1 MSVQA
6 VMPNA
11 PVAQQNVAPAPPAP
25 PATPDE
31 KYETAVANRD
41 SSALVNL
48 AKETVGTPLS
58 QISLFSANNI
68 NSKLQEF
75 DSLTS
80 KIAAAGGAGTP
91 EGRLAVADT
100 WKTVKDN
107 PQWGDALLRY
117 VLGDKQGAAKMI
129 TGGDVTTRI
138 TFDKQGKQIKEQI
151 NALGEKVDV
160 IDLETGKPIGMA
172 DYAKRGGGLPA
183 WENTLGNLLE
193 KENLKTNITKLNENV
208 ERNNAWSAKTSALT
222 PKYTE
227 LSDIFTSL
235 KNKDIAP
242 DALAKVF
249 QFANQSMG
257 ATAAQSSNKSNL
269 SQFQK
274 GVGVREG
281 EIVDKQITSGLG
293 LPGVWKFDG
302 KGGIRNET
310 GTTKSFSELEQA
322 QNTNNVSQENTKN
335 FNQTQAD
342 LLKFL
347 KTSKL
352 NDADQTQLLRA
363 LELSRDIGRE
373 QLELVNKHGTPTFLT
388 LPSAFNLEDQYSR
401 GRVQALQ
408 GASNAEV
415 MDAFSKFYNKSIQN
429 YGPGQAP
436 KPNEIENA
444 FANSDEYKAIQAKY
458 LGQTKEIL
466 SEPRKFESSATP
478 EKPVAPKPKTAVAP
492 RPGSSGST
500 APAVLDLNKLIPIKR
515 KEK

>member
-1 MSVQA
+1 MPVQA

-11 PVAQQNVAPAPPAP
+11 PVAQQDVAPAP

-31 KYETAVANRD
+31 KYEVAVANRD
-41 SSALVNL
+41 PNALVSL

-58 QISLFSANNI
+58 QISLFAANNI
-68 NSKLQEF
+68 NTKLQEF

-91 EGRLAVADT
+91 EGRMAVANT

-129 TGGDVTTRI
+129 TGGDVTTKI
-138 TFDKQGKQIKEQI
+138 TFDKFGKQIKEQV

-160 IDLETGKPIGMA
+160 IDLETGKPIDMA
-172 DYAKRGGGLPA
+172 EYAKRGGGLPA

-208 ERNNAWSAKTSALT
+208 ERNNAWSAKTVALT

-227 LSDIFTSL
+227 LGDIFTSL

-242 DALAKVF
+242 EALAKVF

-257 ATAAQSSNKSNL
+257 ATAAQSNNKSLL
-269 SQFQK
+269 SQYQK
-274 GVGVREG
+274 GVGFREG
-281 EIVDKQITSGLG
+281 EQVSKSVASQFG
-293 LPGVWKFDG
+293 LPAGTWTFNG
-302 KGGIRNET
+302 KGGVTNEK
-310 GTTKSFSELEQA
+310 GETKSFSELEQA

-342 LLKFL
+342 LLKYL
-347 KTSKL
+347 KTAKL

-363 LELSRDIGRE
+363 LELSRDISRE
-373 QLELVNKHGTPTFLT
+373 QIELVGKYGTPTFLT

-415 MDAFSKFYNKSIQN
+415 MDAFSRFYNKAIQN

-444 FANSDEYKAIQAKY
+444 FTNSEEFAKIQEKYKGITR
-458 LGQTKEIL
+458 GIL
-466 SEPRKFESSATP
+466 SEPRKFESSAKP
-478 EKPVAPKPKTAVAP
+478 EKPVAPKPRTAVA
-492 RPGSSGST
+492 PGSSGST
-500 APAVLDLNKLIPIKR
+500 APAVLDLNTLIPIKR

>member
-1 MSVQA
+1 MPVEA
-6 VMPNA
+6 VNPNA
-11 PVAQQNVAPAPPAP
+11 PVAQQDVAPAPPAP

-91 EGRLAVADT
+91 EGRMAVADT

-138 TFDKQGKQIKEQI
+138 TFDKQGKQIKEQV

-193 KENLKTNITKLNENV
+193 KENLKTNIVKLNENV

-227 LSDIFTSL
+227 LGDIFTSL
-235 KNKDIAP
+235 KNKDISAE
-242 DALAKVF
+242 ALAKVF

-257 ATAAQSSNKSNL
+257 ATAAQSNNKSLLN
-269 SQFQK
+269 QFQK
-274 GVGVREG
+274 GVGFREG
-281 EIVDKQITSGLG
+281 EQVSKSVASQFG
-293 LPGVWKFDG
+293 LPAGTWSFNG
-302 KGGIRNET
+302 KGGVTNEK
-310 GTTKSFSELEQA
+310 GETKSFSDLEQA

-401 GRVQALQ
+401 GRVQSLQ

-415 MDAFSKFYNKSIQN
+415 MDAFTKFITRQFRTTGLVKHRSQM
-429 YGPGQAP
+429 
-436 KPNEIENA
+436 KLKLL
-444 FANSDEYKAIQAKY
+444 F
-458 LGQTKEIL
+458 QTVKNIKIF
-466 SEPRKFESSATP
+466 R
-478 EKPVAPKPKTAVAP
+478 
-492 RPGSSGST
+492 
-500 APAVLDLNKLIPIKR
+500 LNF
-515 KEK
+515 

>member
-1 MSVQA
+1 MPVEA

-11 PVAQQNVAPAPPAP
+11 PVAQQNVQPAP

-31 KYETAVANRD
+31 KYEVAVANRD
-41 SSALVNL
+41 PKALVNL

-75 DSLTS
+75 DSLTG

-91 EGRLAVADT
+91 EGRMAVADT

-129 TGGDVTTRI
+129 TGGDITTRI
-138 TFDKQGKQIKEQI
+138 TFDKFGKQIKEQI

-160 IDLETGKPIGMA
+160 IDLETGQPIGMA

-208 ERNNAWSAKTSALT
+208 EKNNAWSAKTAALT

-227 LSDIFTSL
+227 LSDIFANL

-257 ATAAQSSNKSNL
+257 ATAAQSSNKSLLN
-269 SQFQK
+269 QFQK
-274 GVGVREG
+274 GVGFREG
-281 EIVDKQITSGLG
+281 EQVSKSVASQFG
-293 LPGVWKFDG
+293 LPAGTWSFNG
-302 KGGIRNET
+302 KGGITNEK
-310 GTTKSFSELEQA
+310 GETKSFSDLEQA

-373 QLELVNKHGTPTFLT
+373 QLELVGKHGTPTFLT

-415 MDAFSKFYNKSIQN
+415 MDAFTNFYNKSIKN

-444 FANSDEYKAIQAKY
+444 FTNSEEYKNIQAKY
-458 LGQTKEIL
+458 LGMTKEIL
-466 SEPRKFESSATP
+466 SEPRKFESSAKP

-492 RPGSSGST
+492 RPGTSGST
-500 APAVLDLNKLIPIKR
+500 APAVLDLNTLIPIKR

>member
-1 MSVQA
+1 MPVEA

-11 PVAQQNVAPAPPAP
+11 PVAQPDVAPAP
-25 PATPDE
+25 PATPDQ
-31 KYETAVANRD
+31 KYEVAVANRD
-41 SSALVNL
+41 PNALVSL

-58 QISLFSANNI
+58 QISLYAADSI
-68 NSKLQEF
+68 NKKAQEF
-75 DSLTS
+75 DALTS
-80 KIAAAGGAGTP
+80 KIAQAGGAGTP
-91 EGRLAVADT
+91 EGRMAVADT

-117 VLGDKQGAAKMI
+117 VLGDKQGAARMI
-129 TGGDVTTRI
+129 TGGDITTRI
-138 TFDKQGKQIKEQI
+138 TFDKYGKQIKEQI

-160 IDLETGKPIGMA
+160 VDLETGKPIGMA
-172 DYAKRGGGLPA
+172 DYAKRGGGLPT

-208 ERNNAWSAKTSALT
+208 EKNNAWSAKTAALT
-222 PKYTE
+222 PKYSE
-227 LSDIFTSL
+227 LGDIFASL
-235 KNKDIAP
+235 KNKDISP

-257 ATAAQSSNKSNL
+257 ATAAQSNNKSILNQWNQGVGFRTGEQVSKSVA
-269 SQFQK
+269 SQF
-274 GVGVREG
+274 
-281 EIVDKQITSGLG
+281 G
-293 LPGVWKFDG
+293 LPAGTWTFNG
-302 KGGIRNET
+302 KGGVTNEK
-310 GTTKSFSELEQA
+310 GETKSFSELEQA

-342 LLKFL
+342 LLKYL

-352 NDADQTQLLRA
+352 NDADQTQLMRA

-373 QLELVNKHGTPTFLT
+373 QLELVAKHGTPTFLT

-415 MDAFSKFYNKSIQN
+415 MDAFTKFYNKAIQN

-444 FANSDEYKAIQAKY
+444 FTNSDEYKNIQAKY
-458 LGQTKEIL
+458 LGITKDIL
-466 SEPRKFESSATP
+466 SEPRKFQSSAKAET
-478 EKPVAPKPKTAVAP
+478 PVAPKPRTAVAP
-492 RPGSSGST
+492 GASGST
-500 APAVLDLNKLIPIKR
+500 APAVLDLNTLIPIKR

>member
-1 MSVQA
+1 MPVEA

-11 PVAQQNVAPAPPAP
+11 PVAQPDVAPAP
-25 PATPDE
+25 PATPDQ
-31 KYETAVANRD
+31 KYEVAVANRD
-41 SSALVNL
+41 PNALVSL
-48 AKETVGTPLS
+48 AKETIGTPLS
-58 QISLFSANNI
+58 QISLYAADSI
-68 NSKLQEF
+68 NKKAQEF
-75 DSLTS
+75 DALTS
-80 KIAAAGGAGTP
+80 KIAQAGGAGTP
-91 EGRLAVADT
+91 EGRMAVADT

-117 VLGDKQGAAKMI
+117 VLGDKQGAARMI
-129 TGGDVTTRI
+129 TGGDITTRI
-138 TFDKQGKQIKEQI
+138 TFDKYGKQIKEQI

-160 IDLETGKPIGMA
+160 VDLETGKPIGMA
-172 DYAKRGGGLPA
+172 DYAKRGGGLPT

-208 ERNNAWSAKTSALT
+208 EKNNAWSAKTAALT
-222 PKYTE
+222 PKYSE
-227 LSDIFTSL
+227 LGDIFASL
-235 KNKDIAP
+235 KNKDISP

-257 ATAAQSSNKSNL
+257 ATAAQSNNKSILNQWNQGVGFRTGEQVSKSVA
-269 SQFQK
+269 SQF
-274 GVGVREG
+274 
-281 EIVDKQITSGLG
+281 G
-293 LPGVWKFDG
+293 LPAGTWTFNG
-302 KGGIRNET
+302 KGGITNEK
-310 GTTKSFSELEQA
+310 GETKNFSELEQS

-342 LLKFL
+342 LLKYL

-352 NDADQTQLLRA
+352 NDADQTQLMRA

-373 QLELVNKHGTPTFLT
+373 QLELVAKHGTPTFLT

-415 MDAFSKFYNKSIQN
+415 MDAFTKFYNKAIQN

-444 FANSDEYKAIQAKY
+444 FTNSDEYKNIQAKY
-458 LGQTKEIL
+458 LGITKDIL
-466 SEPRKFESSATP
+466 SEPRKFQSSAKAETP
-478 EKPVAPKPKTAVAP
+478 IAPKPRTAVAP
-492 RPGSSGST
+492 GASGST
-500 APAVLDLNKLIPIKR
+500 APAVLDLNTLIPIKR

>member
-1 MSVQA
+1 MPVEA

-11 PVAQQNVAPAPPAP
+11 PVAQQDVAPAP

-31 KYETAVANRD
+31 KYEVAVANRD
-41 SSALVNL
+41 STALVNL

-75 DSLTS
+75 DSLTG

-91 EGRLAVADT
+91 EGRMAVADT

-117 VLGDKQGAAKMI
+117 VLGDKQGAARMI

-138 TFDKQGKQIKEQI
+138 TFDKFGKQIKEQI

-160 IDLETGKPIGMA
+160 VDLETGQAIGMA

-193 KENLKTNITKLNENV
+193 KKNLETNIVKLNENV
-208 ERNNAWSAKTSALT
+208 EKNNAWSAKTAALT

-227 LSDIFTSL
+227 LSDIFASL
-235 KNKDIAP
+235 KNKDIPP

-257 ATAAQSSNKSNL
+257 ATAAQSNNKSLLN
-269 SQFQK
+269 QYQK
-274 GVGVREG
+274 GVGFREG
-281 EIVDKQITSGLG
+281 EQVSKSVASQFG
-293 LPGVWKFDG
+293 LPGGTWTFNG
-302 KGGIRNET
+302 KGGVTNEK
-310 GTTKSFSELEQA
+310 GETKSFSELEQA

-342 LLKFL
+342 LAKYL
-347 KTSKL
+347 KTVKL
-352 NDADQTQLLRA
+352 SDADQIQLMRA

-373 QLELVNKHGTPTFLT
+373 QIELVGKHGTPTFLT
-388 LPSAFNLEDQYSR
+388 LPSAFNIEDQYSR

-415 MDAFSKFYNKSIQN
+415 MDAFTNFYNKAIKN
-429 YGPGQAP
+429 YGAGQAP

-444 FANSDEYKAIQAKY
+444 FTNSEEYKKIQAKY

-466 SEPRKFESSATP
+466 SEPRKFESSAKA
-478 EKPVAPKPKTAVAP
+478 EKPVASKPKTAVAP
-492 RPGSSGST
+492 TPSGSS
-500 APAVLDLNKLIPIKR
+500 APAVLDLNTLIPIKR

>member
-1 MSVQA
+1 MPVEA

-11 PVAQQNVAPAPPAP
+11 PVAQPDVAPAP
-25 PATPDE
+25 PATPDQ
-31 KYETAVANRD
+31 KYEVAVANRD
-41 SSALVNL
+41 PNALVSL
-48 AKETVGTPLS
+48 AKETIGTPLS
-58 QISLFSANNI
+58 QISLYAADSI
-68 NSKLQEF
+68 NKKAQEF
-75 DSLTS
+75 DALTS
-80 KIAAAGGAGTP
+80 KIAQAGGAGTP
-91 EGRLAVADT
+91 EGRMAVADT

-117 VLGDKQGAAKMI
+117 VLGDKQGAARMI
-129 TGGDVTTRI
+129 TGGDITTRI
-138 TFDKQGKQIKEQI
+138 TFDKYGKQIKEQI

-160 IDLETGKPIGMA
+160 VDLETGKPIGMA
-172 DYAKRGGGLPA
+172 DYAKRGGGLPT

-208 ERNNAWSAKTSALT
+208 EKNNAWSAKTAALT
-222 PKYTE
+222 PKYSE
-227 LSDIFTSL
+227 LGDIFASL
-235 KNKDIAP
+235 KNKDISP
-242 DALAKVF
+242 DALSKVF

-257 ATAAQSSNKSNL
+257 ATAAQSNNKSIL
-269 SQFQK
+269 SQYQK
-274 GVGVREG
+274 GEGFRVGEQVSKS
-281 EIVDKQITSGLG
+281 IANQFG
-293 LPGVWKFDG
+293 LPAGTWTFNAKGVK
-302 KGGIRNET
+302 NEET
-310 GTTKSFSELEQA
+310 GQTRSFSELEQA

-342 LLKFL
+342 LLKYL

-352 NDADQTQLLRA
+352 NDADQTQLMRA

-373 QLELVNKHGTPTFLT
+373 QLELVAKHGTPTFLT

-415 MDAFSKFYNKSIQN
+415 MDAFTKFYNKAIQN

-444 FANSDEYKAIQAKY
+444 FTNSDEYKNIQAKY
-458 LGQTKEIL
+458 LGITKDIL
-466 SEPRKFESSATP
+466 SEPRKFQSSAKAET
-478 EKPVAPKPKTAVAP
+478 PVAPKPRTAVAP
-492 RPGSSGST
+492 GASGST
-500 APAVLDLNKLIPIKR
+500 APAVLDLNTLIPIKR

>member
-1 MSVQA
+1 MPVEA

-11 PVAQQNVAPAPPAP
+11 PVAQPDVAPAP
-25 PATPDE
+25 PATPDQ
-31 KYETAVANRD
+31 KYEVAVANRD
-41 SSALVNL
+41 PNALVSL
-48 AKETVGTPLS
+48 AKETIGTPLS
-58 QISLFSANNI
+58 QISLYAADSI
-68 NSKLQEF
+68 NKKAQEF
-75 DSLTS
+75 DALTS
-80 KIAAAGGAGTP
+80 KIAQAGGAGTP
-91 EGRLAVADT
+91 EGRMAVADT

-117 VLGDKQGAAKMI
+117 VLGDKQGAARMI
-129 TGGDVTTRI
+129 TGGDITTRI
-138 TFDKQGKQIKEQI
+138 TFDKYGKQIKEQI

-160 IDLETGKPIGMA
+160 VDLETGKPIGMA
-172 DYAKRGGGLPA
+172 DYAKRGGGLPT

-208 ERNNAWSAKTSALT
+208 EKNNAWSAKTAALT
-222 PKYTE
+222 PKYSE
-227 LSDIFTSL
+227 LGDIFASL
-235 KNKDIAP
+235 KNKDISP

-257 ATAAQSSNKSNL
+257 ATAAQSNNKSILNQWNQGVGFRTGEQVSKSVA
-269 SQFQK
+269 SQF
-274 GVGVREG
+274 
-281 EIVDKQITSGLG
+281 G
-293 LPGVWKFDG
+293 LPAGTWTFNG
-302 KGGIRNET
+302 KGGITNEKNET
-310 GTTKSFSELEQA
+310 KNFSELEQS

-342 LLKFL
+342 LLKYL

-352 NDADQTQLLRA
+352 NDADQTQLMRA

-373 QLELVNKHGTPTFLT
+373 QLELVAKHGTPTFLT

-415 MDAFSKFYNKSIQN
+415 MDAFTKFYNKAIQN

-444 FANSDEYKAIQAKY
+444 FTNSDEYKNIQAKY
-458 LGQTKEIL
+458 LGITKDIL
-466 SEPRKFESSATP
+466 SEPRKFQSSAKAET
-478 EKPVAPKPKTAVAP
+478 PVAPKPRTAVAP
-492 RPGSSGST
+492 GASGST
-500 APAVLDLNKLIPIKR
+500 APAVLDLNTLIPIKR

>member
-1 MSVQA
+1 MPVEA
-6 VMPNA
+6 VIPNA
-11 PVAQQNVAPAPPAP
+11 PVAQADVAPAP

-31 KYETAVANRD
+31 KYEVAVANRD
-41 SSALVNL
+41 PNALVSL

-58 QISLFSANNI
+58 QISLFAANNI

-80 KIAAAGGAGTP
+80 KIASAGGAGTP
-91 EGRLAVADT
+91 EGRMAVADT

-129 TGGDVTTRI
+129 TGGDITTRI
-138 TFDKQGKQIKEQI
+138 TFDKYGKQIKEQI

-160 IDLETGKPIGMA
+160 VDLETGKPIGMA

-208 ERNNAWSAKTSALT
+208 EKNNAWSAKTAALT
-222 PKYTE
+222 PKYSE
-227 LSDIFTSL
+227 LGDIFANL

-242 DALAKVF
+242 DVLSKVF

-257 ATAAQSSNKSNL
+257 STAAQSNNKSILNQWNQGVGFRTGEQVSKSVA
-269 SQFQK
+269 SQF
-274 GVGVREG
+274 
-281 EIVDKQITSGLG
+281 G
-293 LPGVWKFDG
+293 LPAGTWTFNG
-302 KGGIRNET
+302 KGGITNEK
-310 GTTKSFSELEQA
+310 GETKNFSELEQA

-342 LLKFL
+342 LLKYL
-347 KTSKL
+347 KTAKL

-363 LELSRDIGRE
+363 LELSRDISRE
-373 QLELVNKHGTPTFLT
+373 QLELVGKHGTPTFLT

-415 MDAFSKFYNKSIQN
+415 MDAFTKFYNKAIQN

-444 FANSDEYKAIQAKY
+444 FTNSDEYKNIQAKY
-458 LGQTKEIL
+458 LGITKQIL
-466 SEPRKFESSATP
+466 SEPRKFESSAKTQG
-478 EKPVAPKPKTAVAP
+478 PVAPKPKTAVA
-492 RPGSSGST
+492 PGSSGST
-500 APAVLDLNKLIPIKR
+500 APAVLDLNTIIPIKR